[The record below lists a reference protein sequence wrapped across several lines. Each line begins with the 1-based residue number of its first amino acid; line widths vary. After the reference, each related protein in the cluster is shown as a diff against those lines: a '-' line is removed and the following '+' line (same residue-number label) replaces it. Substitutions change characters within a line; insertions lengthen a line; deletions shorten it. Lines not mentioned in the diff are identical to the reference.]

1 MSRELIGARVATLY
15 ELQSA
20 WLEPRLRDIGVRWT
34 SFQFLAAIVG
44 AGEEAS
50 QAEVARRLGLSPAT
64 LSETVQ
70 NHINIGWIEQTKSE
84 RDKRLKVLR
93 LTNDGKKLMMKI
105 RALVVECET
114 LVANSVS
121 IPESKKCAKALDKM
135 IDALE
140 NALQEQG

>member
-20 WLEPRLRDIGVRWT
+20 WLEPRLREIGVRWT
-34 SFQFLAAIVG
+34 SFQFLATIVG
-44 AGEEAS
+44 AGDAAS

-70 NHINIGWIEQTKSE
+70 NHMSLGWIEQTKSE
-84 RDKRLKVLR
+84 QDKRLKVIR
-93 LTNDGKKLMMKI
+93 LTPDGKKLMTKI
-105 RALVVECET
+105 RALVLECET
-114 LVANSVS
+114 LVSNSIS
-121 IPESKKCAKALDKM
+121 IAESQKCAKALDKM
-135 IDALE
+135 IDALD